1 MTRSAITRMNT
12 KRQRNYLALSVVALS
27 VVALSAILVI
37 SLLAMSGQNT
47 IAQNAMNET
56 GVMNE
61 TATGD
66 GEYSG
71 K

>member
-1 MTRSAITRMNT
+1 MTRSAITCMNT
-12 KRQRNYLALSVVALS
+12 KRQRNYLVLSVVALS
-27 VVALSAILVI
+27 VVALSARLAV

-56 GVMNE
+56 DMMNE
-61 TATGD
+61 TATSD

>member
-27 VVALSAILVI
+27 AIVVL

-47 IAQNAMNET
+47 IAQNVMNET
-56 GVMNE
+56 GMINE

>member
-27 VVALSAILVI
+27 AILVL

-47 IAQNAMNET
+47 IAQNVMNET
-56 GVMNE
+56 GMINE

>member
-1 MTRSAITRMNT
+1 MTLSAITRMNT
-12 KRQRNYLALSVVALS
+12 KRQRNYLALS
-27 VVALSAILVI
+27 AILVV

-47 IAQNAMNET
+47 TAQNAMSET
-56 GVMNE
+56 GMMNE

>member
-12 KRQRNYLALSVVALS
+12 KRQRNYLALSL
-27 VVALSAILVI
+27 VALSAILVI
-37 SLLAMSGQNT
+37 FLLAMSGQNT
-47 IAQNAMNET
+47 IAQNVMNET
-56 GVMNE
+56 GMINE

>member
-12 KRQRNYLALSVVALS
+12 KRQRNYLALS

-56 GVMNE
+56 GMMNE

>member
-1 MTRSAITRMNT
+1 MTRSAITCMNT

-27 VVALSAILVI
+27 ARLAV

-56 GVMNE
+56 DMMNE

>member
-12 KRQRNYLALSVVALS
+12 KRQRNYLALSL
-27 VVALSAILVI
+27 VALSAILVI
-37 SLLAMSGQNT
+37 FLLAMSGQNT
-47 IAQNAMNET
+47 IAQNVMNET
-56 GVMNE
+56 GIINE

>member
-1 MTRSAITRMNT
+1 MNT
-12 KRQRNYLALSVVALS
+12 KRQRNYLALS

-47 IAQNAMNET
+47 NAQNAMNET
-56 GVMNE
+56 GMMNE

>member
-27 VVALSAILVI
+27 AILVI
-37 SLLAMSGQNT
+37 FLLAMSGQNT
-47 IAQNAMNET
+47 IAQNVMNET
-56 GVMNE
+56 GIINE

>member
-1 MTRSAITRMNT
+1 MTRSAITCMNT
-12 KRQRNYLALSVVALS
+12 KRQRNYLVLS
-27 VVALSAILVI
+27 VVALSARLAV

-56 GVMNE
+56 DMMNE
-61 TATGD
+61 TATSD

>member
-27 VVALSAILVI
+27 AILVI
-37 SLLAMSGQNT
+37 FLLAMSGQNT
-47 IAQNAMNET
+47 IAQNVMNET
-56 GVMNE
+56 GMINE

>member
-1 MTRSAITRMNT
+1 
-12 KRQRNYLALSVVALS
+12 VVALS
-27 VVALSAILVI
+27 VRLAV

-56 GVMNE
+56 DMMNE
-61 TATGD
+61 TATSD

>member
-12 KRQRNYLALSVVALS
+12 KRQRNYLALS

>member
-1 MTRSAITRMNT
+1 MNT

-27 VVALSAILVI
+27 AIVVL

-47 IAQNAMNET
+47 IAQNVMNET
-56 GVMNE
+56 GMINE

>member
-1 MTRSAITRMNT
+1 MTRSAITCMNT

-27 VVALSAILVI
+27 AMLAV

-56 GVMNE
+56 DMMNE

>member
-1 MTRSAITRMNT
+1 MTRSAITRLNT

-27 VVALSAILVI
+27 AIVVL

-47 IAQNAMNET
+47 IAQNVMNET
-56 GVMNE
+56 GMINE

>member
-27 VVALSAILVI
+27 AILVI

-47 IAQNAMNET
+47 NAQNAMNET
-56 GVMNE
+56 GMMNE

>member
-27 VVALSAILVI
+27 AILVI
-37 SLLAMSGQNT
+37 FLLAMSGQNT
-47 IAQNAMNET
+47 IAQNVMNET
-56 GVMNE
+56 GMINE

-71 K
+71 Q

>member
-27 VVALSAILVI
+27 AILVI
-37 SLLAMSGQNT
+37 FLLAMIGQNT
-47 IAQNAMNET
+47 IAQNVMNET
-56 GVMNE
+56 GMINE

>member
-27 VVALSAILVI
+27 AILVI
-37 SLLAMSGQNT
+37 FLLAMSGQNT
-47 IAQNAMNET
+47 IAQNVMNET
-56 GVMNE
+56 GMTNE